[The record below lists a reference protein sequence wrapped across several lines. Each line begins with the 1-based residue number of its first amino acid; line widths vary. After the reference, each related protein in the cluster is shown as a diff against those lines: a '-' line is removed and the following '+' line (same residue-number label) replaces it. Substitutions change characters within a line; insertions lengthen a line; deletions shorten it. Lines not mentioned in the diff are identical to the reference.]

1 MNTQFYKRKERLNL
15 FQKLF
20 TKVDKTD
27 LKNTQDSTPL
37 MCPSCNTPI
46 SQYDL
51 KVHLSVC
58 PNCNF
63 HFSLGVQERIAQLV
77 DEKSFK
83 ELYRSAKSN
92 KINDFPEYQK
102 KIVKAQDSTGLHEAV
117 TTGIA
122 EINGKTVAL
131 AIMDARFIMG
141 SMGQIVGEKI
151 TRLIEVADKK
161 KYPLIILS
169 ASGGARMQEGILSL
183 FQMSKTAS
191 ALARFDEHGGLYIS
205 VLTHPTTGGVS
216 ASFAMLGDIII
227 AEPKALIGFAGR
239 RVIEKT
245 MNEQLPEAFQKSEF
259 LLEKGFIDAI
269 VHRKDLKTTLSN
281 LILMH
286 KVSS

>member
-1 MNTQFYKRKERLNL
+1 
-15 FQKLF
+15 
-20 TKVDKTD
+20 
-27 LKNTQDSTPL
+27 

-58 PNCNF
+58 PNCNH
-63 HFSLGVQERIAQLV
+63 HFSLGVQERIVQLV

-102 KIVKAQDSTGLHEAV
+102 KITKAQENTGLHEAV

-191 ALARFDEHGGLYIS
+191 ALARFDDHGGLFIS

-216 ASFAMLGDIII
+216 ASFAMLGDINL

>member
-27 LKNTQDSTPL
+27 LKNTQDLTPL

-102 KIVKAQDSTGLHEAV
+102 KIAKAQDSTGLHEAV

-191 ALARFDEHGGLYIS
+191 ALARYDEHGGLYIS

>member
-20 TKVDKTD
+20 TKIDKTD
-27 LKNTQDSTPL
+27 LKTTQDLTPL

-102 KIVKAQDSTGLHEAV
+102 KITKAQDSTGLHEAV

-161 KYPLIILS
+161 KYPLVILS

-216 ASFAMLGDIII
+216 ASFAMLGDVII

-259 LLEKGFIDAI
+259 LLQKGFIDAI

-286 KVSS
+286 KVSA